1 MMCFAPRLGVFFAN
15 WIVINK
21 QNPESDAVR
30 IIKHQW
36 FCASYPCLGG
46 GQKLSKL
53 VAMRNDPPSFLLKK
67 IEYQVEP
74 GYWAVEEETGEEDF
88 ESLFAEDDFWVNWS
102 QRFAAI
108 LDAVFLMGHPAN
120 DCPAVKG
127 RDVSFQRWG
136 AHRHEYHESCCLAQ
150 VKPSHQIWPCDQ
162 CWAVSGAPN
171 NWTDSCGFT
180 LGRLVV
186 DPWLLLKSEVSLKV
200 HQKLDSTLQSCWWSG
215 IWLGLSRCYV
225 CNFDDLSKSYRDLCN
240 GYVRWGLNSLVSI

>member
-1 MMCFAPRLGVFFAN
+1 MRSWIEVFQCSSVPSWVTTKGWESGVSYRKGKQCKGKANVLVGQMSSLSYWNIVKHEILSTKVTERLADQLSRGLLQVYALFLKLPDSLITCA
-15 WIVINK
+15 K
-21 QNPESDAVR
+21 ELMTA
-30 IIKHQW
+30 W
-36 FCASYPCLGG
+36 FVST
-46 GQKLSKL
+46 
-53 VAMRNDPPSFLLKK
+53 R
-67 IEYQVEP
+67 P
-74 GYWAVEEETGEEDF
+74 GKG
-88 ESLFAEDDFWVNWS
+88 SN
-102 QRFAAI
+102 
-108 LDAVFLMGHPAN
+108 LM
-120 DCPAVKG
+120 
-127 RDVSFQRWG
+127 
-136 AHRHEYHESCCLAQ
+136 HESCCLAQ

-240 GYVRWGLNSLVSI
+240 GYVRWGLNSHYYQIITIKQWMVINPIVGAYLPMIRIPY

>member
-74 GYWAVEEETGEEDF
+74 GYWAVEEETGEEGF

-136 AHRHEYHESCCLAQ
+136 AHRHEYHESCCLAGHVAEHKDKVFDHTFIQ
-150 VKPSHQIWPCDQ
+150 RPNEVCTGIIVQYNEDPFGPIRPLLIHEAFSRRSSSKGCRKLRLHVAMTC
-162 CWAVSGAPN
+162 VLHVRLSGPFFKGAL
-171 NWTDSCGFT
+171 DGY
-180 LGRLVV
+180 LVIPH
-186 DPWLLLKSEVSLKV
+186 DFL
-200 HQKLDSTLQSCWWSG
+200 
-215 IWLGLSRCYV
+215 
-225 CNFDDLSKSYRDLCN
+225 NF
-240 GYVRWGLNSLVSI
+240 